1 MKNLSWKKIGSL
13 FTVAFMLLT
22 ATPAPASAWGNE
34 GHRIVARIAMGLL
47 TPAARA
53 EVIDLLGNDR
63 LDNVALFADDIR
75 GAPPPR
81 TRPETKLWHFADIPV
96 GQQFNANARYCNRSP
111 WGDCIVEALD
121 RFNDVLFNDFSDFP
135 TDRLEYDNSREEAL
149 KFIVHFVGDLHQPL
163 HCADKNGDGGGGRRR
178 VKFFN
183 GPTISLHSLWDSGIL
198 RRAMTND
205 NRTIVTY
212 ANRLSADLTTEQRNF
227 ARSTTRVTRAQII
240 DWANESNAIAARD
253 VYTGVA
259 DNMNTVSALGQSYF
273 DTNRPNVDDQ
283 LKQGGVRL
291 ARMLNSAF
299 R

>member
-1 MKNLSWKKIGSL
+1 MRNLSWRKITALTLS
-13 FTVAFMLLT
+13 AFMLT
-22 ATPAPASAWGNE
+22 ALAPARADAWGNE

-47 TPAARA
+47 TPAAQA
-53 EVIDLLGNDR
+53 EVRNLLGNDR

-75 GAPPPR
+75 NAPPPR
-81 TRPETKLWHFADIPV
+81 TRPETKLWHFADIPL

-111 WGDCIVEALD
+111 WGDCVVEAID
-121 RFNDVLFNDFSDFP
+121 RFNDVLFNDFRDFP

-163 HCADKNGDGGGGRRR
+163 HCADKNGDGGGNRRR
-178 VKFFN
+178 VRFFN
-183 GPTISLHSLWDSGIL
+183 SNTNLHSLWDSGL
-198 RRAMTND
+198 LNRAMTND
-205 NRTIVTY
+205 GLGIVAY
-212 ANRLSADLTTEQRNF
+212 ANRLSAGLTTEQRNF

-240 DWANESNAIAARD
+240 DWTNESHEIARRD

-259 DNMNTVSALGQSYF
+259 ESLSVTSTLGQTYF
-273 DTNRPNVDDQ
+273 DDNRGNVDDQ

-291 ARMLNSAF
+291 ARILNSAF

>member
-1 MKNLSWKKIGSL
+1 MEKLSWRKTASL
-13 FTVAFMLLT
+13 LTAAFLLLT

-34 GHRIVARIAMGLL
+34 GHRIVARIAMQLL

-53 EVIDLLGNDR
+53 EVRDLLGNDR

-75 GAPPPR
+75 NFPPPR
-81 TRPETKLWHFADIPV
+81 TRPETKLWHFADIPL
-96 GQQFNANARYCNRSP
+96 GQQYDGDARYCNRSP

-135 TDRLEYDNSREEAL
+135 TNRLEYDNSREEAL

-163 HCADKNGDGGGGRRR
+163 HCADKDGDGGGNRRR
-178 VKFFN
+178 VRFFN
-183 GPTISLHSLWDSGIL
+183 ASTNLHSLWDSGIL
-198 RRAMTND
+198 GRAMTND
-205 NRTIVTY
+205 GLTVVTY

-240 DWANESNAIAARD
+240 DWANQSHAIAVRD

-259 DNMNTVSALGQSYF
+259 QNISTTSTLGQSYF
-273 DTNRPNVDDQ
+273 DLNRRNVDDQ

-291 ARMLNSAF
+291 ARILNSAF